1 MMNTESNLES
11 LPMPDGRPV
20 PCFFGRRFL
29 TYRDLVEIGLI
40 NNAMTLRRLIAEGRF
55 PPPLELGRKIRLW
68 DVLELQAL
76 LERLGAARDGHRE
89 KTA

>member
-1 MMNTESNLES
+1 
-11 LPMPDGRPV
+11 
-20 PCFFGRRFL
+20 
-29 TYRDLVEIGLI
+29 
-40 NNAMTLRRLIAEGRF
+40 MTLRRLIAEGRF
-55 PPPLELGRKIRLW
+55 PPPLELGRRVRLW

>member
-1 MMNTESNLES
+1 MNTRSNLES
-11 LPMPDGRPV
+11 LPMPNGRPV

-29 TYRDLVEIGLI
+29 TARELLQIGLVR
-40 NNAMTLRRLIAEGRF
+40 NHMTLRRLIAEGRF

-76 LERLGAARDGHRE
+76 VDRLGAARHGP
-89 KTA
+89 KAKAA